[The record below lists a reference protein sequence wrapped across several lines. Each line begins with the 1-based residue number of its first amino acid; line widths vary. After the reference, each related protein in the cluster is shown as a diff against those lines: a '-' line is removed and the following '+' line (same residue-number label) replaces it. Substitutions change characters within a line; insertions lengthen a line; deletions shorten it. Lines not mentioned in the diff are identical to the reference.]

1 MTRPAPPGG
10 GRCGALYILFKH
22 QPFFYQLSR
31 GSGDRFDMSEAL
43 IRADSAELVASRK
56 WGPLGN
62 RQFHP
67 VRHNPTS
74 SALFIVAVP

>member
-43 IRADSAELVASRK
+43 IRADSAELWPAANGDRSEIDNSTRFVTT
-56 WGPLGN
+56 
-62 RQFHP
+62 Q
-67 VRHNPTS
+67 TS
-74 SALFIVAVP
+74 SALFFVAVS